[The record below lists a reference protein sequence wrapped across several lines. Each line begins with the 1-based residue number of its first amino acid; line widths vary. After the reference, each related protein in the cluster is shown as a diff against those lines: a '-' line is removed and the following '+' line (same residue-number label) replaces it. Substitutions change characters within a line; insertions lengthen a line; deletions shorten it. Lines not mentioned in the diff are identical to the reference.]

1 MVQTA
6 DMEGALRRL
15 HIKYRGKR
23 FPASV
28 LYLCDAPGQITFNL
42 ECGKEDV
49 HLWRFLPVDI
59 PDGHAGEKIEK
70 AGNGSVAGLDGVFS
84 GGDCVSGPATVILA
98 IAAGKVAAAN
108 IDEYLGFHTAISAG
122 VEVPAATFRLTQACG
137 RVEMSERESHQ
148 RKNDFELMEHGISH
162 QEMVQE
168 CSRCLRC
175 DHYGYAGFR
184 GGREET
190 W

>member
-6 DMEGALRRL
+6 DMEDALRRL

-23 FPASV
+23 FPDSV

-70 AGNGSVAGLDGVFS
+70 AGNGSVAGLEITEDN
-84 GGDCVSGPATVILA
+84 ILNFYIRKGIRSPDDRGCA
-98 IAAGKVAAAN
+98 ELLGETIA
-108 IDEYLGFHTAISAG
+108 GF
-122 VEVPAATFRLTQACG
+122 L
-137 RVEMSERESHQ
+137 RESVRIQ
-148 RKNDFELMEHGISH
+148 EHFRSL
-162 QEMVQE
+162 V
-168 CSRCLRC
+168 
-175 DHYGYAGFR
+175 YA
-184 GGREET
+184 
-190 W
+190 